1 MSLRPAWYTQQIPD
15 CQGYIARSS
24 KTTQNKTRAVTK
36 RGVGLGMGS
45 MSDIP
50 ALGKWE
56 QKELKSD

>member
-15 CQGYIARSS
+15 CQGYIVRSS
-24 KTTQNKTRAVTK
+24 KTTQNKTGAVTK

-50 ALGKWE
+50 ALGK
-56 QKELKSD
+56 